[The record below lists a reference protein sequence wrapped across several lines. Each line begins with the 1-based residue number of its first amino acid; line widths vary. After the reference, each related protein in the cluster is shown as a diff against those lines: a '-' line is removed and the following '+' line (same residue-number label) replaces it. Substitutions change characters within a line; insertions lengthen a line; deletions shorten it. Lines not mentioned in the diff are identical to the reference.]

1 MAVIANNNMTRE
13 LLGSIRQGLLR
24 RYKSCG
30 DDEKVIESNRLFRLV
45 LENPEL
51 DPGDYAAEMSKRYK
65 YNIGGGRVLG
75 MFRDL
80 VIASPEKRVKLC
92 SWAEKVAELF
102 IQCVISRKR
111 SDFEKLV
118 ELKAEGKKIIYRRKM
133 LYDILNRAV
142 CLTLYTKC
150 PELNINNDIEKLE
163 KLGSAHAK
171 YFWGE
176 IEALLEDYCVEDES
190 ENAKKSVKSSG
201 DIDIKDKDKDKDKD
215 KNIKDKDIKDNIKDN
230 VKAKDGADDGL
241 ILAYEQEKHK
251 VKLLSSA
258 LERANMAMEDLQ
270 TEFEERLEEEKAANL
285 TEFFARLNSEKYG
298 CILDELLN
306 VHKGIRGLSKQG
318 VELPIEISGLFILI
332 VKLAQFVRDS
342 HIEPIMKVNEI
353 KKIKAEDLL
362 SCEYDG
368 TPFKDNNDEKSV
380 KVLSS
385 GWVYKGENEIQIAR
399 PKLKEI

>member
-1 MAVIANNNMTRE
+1 MAVIASNNMTRE

-150 PELNINNDIEKLE
+150 PELNINDDIEKLE
-163 KLGSAHAK
+163 KFGSVYAK
-171 YFWGE
+171 YFWAE
-176 IEALLEDYCVEDES
+176 IEDLLEDYCVESDSEGVKKSAKSDININKAKDIKS
-190 ENAKKSVKSSG
+190 ENENIKAKEAKDDK
-201 DIDIKDKDKDKDKD
+201 DIDIKDDEL
-215 KNIKDKDIKDNIKDN
+215 
-230 VKAKDGADDGL
+230 A
-241 ILAYEQEKHK
+241 LAYEQERRK
-251 VKLLSSA
+251 VKQLSSA

-306 VHKGIRGLSKQG
+306 VHKGIRGLNKQG
-318 VELPIEISGLFILI
+318 VELPVEISGLFILI

-353 KKIKAEDLL
+353 RKITAEDLL

>member
-1 MAVIANNNMTRE
+1 MALVSNNMTRE
-13 LLGSIRQGLLR
+13 LFGAIRQGLIK
-24 RYKSCG
+24 RYKACSE
-30 DDEKVIESNRLFRLV
+30 DAKAIEGNRLFRLI
-45 LENPEL
+45 LEDADR
-51 DPGDYAAEMSKRYK
+51 DPGDYAADMSRRYK
-65 YNIGGGRVLG
+65 YNIGGGRVFI
-75 MFRDL
+75 MFKDL
-80 VIASPEKRVKLC
+80 AIVNSEKRIKLC
-92 SWAEKVAELF
+92 AWAEKVAELF
-102 IQCVISRKR
+102 IQCVASRKR
-111 SDFEKLV
+111 ADFEKLV
-118 ELKAEGKKIIYRRKM
+118 AVKAEGKQIIDKHRVR
-133 LYDILNRAV
+133 YDILNRAV

-150 PELNINNDIEKLE
+150 PELNINDDIEKLE
-163 KLGSAHAK
+163 KFGSVYAK
-171 YFWGE
+171 YFWAE
-176 IEALLEDYCVEDES
+176 IEALLEDYCVEGES
-190 ENAKKSVKSSG
+190 ESVKKAAKS
-201 DIDIKDKDKDKDKD
+201 DINKDKDIKSEKIKDKDKDKNKENENEND
-215 KNIKDKDIKDNIKDN
+215 KDKDIKNDE
-230 VKAKDGADDGL
+230 L
-241 ILAYEQEKHK
+241 ELAYEQERHK
-251 VKLLSSA
+251 VKQLSSA
-258 LERANMAMEDLQ
+258 LERANMAMADLQ
-270 TEFEERLEEEKAANL
+270 DEFEERLEEEKAANL